1 MEFLLASGLL
11 PVGSYVKLFTDDG
24 VNLQSVKAYL
34 RRGTAREF
42 VGNYKGANE
51 GQKHFPPALVFPCIC

>member
-1 MEFLLASGLL
+1 MMGL
-11 PVGSYVKLFTDDG
+11 D
-24 VNLQSVKAYL
+24 LQSVKAYL

-51 GQKHFPPALVFPCIC
+51 GQKRLTPALAFTCACDRVLSLV